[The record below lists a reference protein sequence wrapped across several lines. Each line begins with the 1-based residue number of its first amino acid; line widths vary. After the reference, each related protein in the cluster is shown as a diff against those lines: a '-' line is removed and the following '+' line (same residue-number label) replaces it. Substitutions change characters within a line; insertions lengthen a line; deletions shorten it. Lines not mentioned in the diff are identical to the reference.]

1 MRAEAALMHQ
11 KEPKMN
17 QTNRNKKLSMRN
29 KYVKQGLMFFAVG
42 VALILAYYVV
52 NNFSVV
58 AGGLARINDILMP
71 FYIGLVM
78 AYLLCPIYN
87 GTTRIIYRLNKGRFK
102 KPINDL
108 RLARVIATFISITV
122 LIVAVGGVI
131 MMILPDLW
139 ESIFGLVMGLPD
151 TMKSFIQWLR
161 GILESNPEA
170 MTFLEGKLDGL
181 ADAVLVWAQEKMVPG
196 AEAVINNVSIGVI
209 GTVGVIF
216 DLFVALII
224 CVYVLNSKEKFI
236 AQAKKLVL
244 AVFKPEMADEIFELG
259 ALSNETFGGFING
272 KIIDSII
279 MGILCF
285 AAMSALGLPLPMLV
299 SVVVGVTNIIP
310 FFGPFIGAVP
320 SGIILLIIE
329 PVAALKF
336 ALMILVLQQ
345 IDGNIIGPKILGKT
359 TKLASFW
366 VMFAIIVSG
375 GLFGF
380 VGMILGVPVFAI
392 IYTYASRAI
401 NRKLETREMETDTLL
416 YEDFSKYNASKE
428 DLFGKERFNK
438 EADGASQGDKI

>member
-1 MRAEAALMHQ
+1 
-11 KEPKMN
+11 MN

-29 KYVKQGLMFFAVG
+29 QYVKQGIMFFAVG

>member
-1 MRAEAALMHQ
+1 MRAEAAWMHQ
-11 KEPKMN
+11 KETKMN

-29 KYVKQGLMFFAVG
+29 QYVKQGLMFFAVG

-259 ALSNETFGGFING
+259 TISNETFGGFING

-285 AAMSALGLPLPMLV
+285 AAMSLLGLPLPMLV

-310 FFGPFIGAVP
+310 FFGPFIGAIP

-336 ALMILVLQQ
+336 VIMILVLQQ

-392 IYTYASRAI
+392 LYTYASRAI

>member
-1 MRAEAALMHQ
+1 
-11 KEPKMN
+11 MN
-17 QTNRNKKLSMRN
+17 QTHHNKKLSMRN
-29 KYVKQGLMFFAVG
+29 QYVKQGIMFFAVG

-259 ALSNETFGGFING
+259 TISNETFGGFING

-285 AAMSALGLPLPMLV
+285 AAMSLLGLPLPMLV

-310 FFGPFIGAVP
+310 FFGPFIGAIP

-336 ALMILVLQQ
+336 VIMILVLQQ

-392 IYTYASRAI
+392 LYTYISRAI

-416 YEDFSKYNASKE
+416 YEDFSKYNVSKE
-428 DLFGKERFNK
+428 DLFGKERFNR

>member
-1 MRAEAALMHQ
+1 
-11 KEPKMN
+11 
-17 QTNRNKKLSMRN
+17 
-29 KYVKQGLMFFAVG
+29 MFFAVG

-170 MTFLEGKLDGL
+170 MAFLEGKLGGL
-181 ADAVLVWAQEKMVPG
+181 TETVISWVQEKMVPG
-196 AEAVINNVSIGVI
+196 AEAVLNNVSVGVI

-259 ALSNETFGGFING
+259 TISNETFGGFING

-285 AAMSALGLPLPMLV
+285 AAMSLLGLPLPMLV

-310 FFGPFIGAVP
+310 FFGPFIGAIP

-336 ALMILVLQQ
+336 VIMILVLQQ

>member
-1 MRAEAALMHQ
+1 
-11 KEPKMN
+11 
-17 QTNRNKKLSMRN
+17 MRN
-29 KYVKQGLMFFAVG
+29 QYVKQGIMFFAVG

-244 AVFKPEMADEIFELG
+244 AVFKPEMAD
-259 ALSNETFGGFING
+259 
-272 KIIDSII
+272 
-279 MGILCF
+279 
-285 AAMSALGLPLPMLV
+285 
-299 SVVVGVTNIIP
+299 
-310 FFGPFIGAVP
+310 
-320 SGIILLIIE
+320 
-329 PVAALKF
+329 
-336 ALMILVLQQ
+336 
-345 IDGNIIGPKILGKT
+345 
-359 TKLASFW
+359 
-366 VMFAIIVSG
+366 
-375 GLFGF
+375 
-380 VGMILGVPVFAI
+380 
-392 IYTYASRAI
+392 
-401 NRKLETREMETDTLL
+401 
-416 YEDFSKYNASKE
+416 
-428 DLFGKERFNK
+428 
-438 EADGASQGDKI
+438 

>member
-1 MRAEAALMHQ
+1 
-11 KEPKMN
+11 MN
-17 QTNRNKKLSMRN
+17 QTHHNKKLSMRN
-29 KYVKQGLMFFAVG
+29 QYVKQGIMFFAVG

-102 KPINDL
+102 NPINDL

-392 IYTYASRAI
+392 LYTYVSRAI

>member
-1 MRAEAALMHQ
+1 
-11 KEPKMN
+11 MN
-17 QTNRNKKLSMRN
+17 QTHHNKKLSMRN
-29 KYVKQGLMFFAVG
+29 QYVKQGIMFFAVG

-259 ALSNETFGGFING
+259 TISNETFGGFING

-285 AAMSALGLPLPMLV
+285 AAMSLLGLPLPMLV

-310 FFGPFIGAVP
+310 FFGPFIGAIP

-336 ALMILVLQQ
+336 VIMILVLQQ